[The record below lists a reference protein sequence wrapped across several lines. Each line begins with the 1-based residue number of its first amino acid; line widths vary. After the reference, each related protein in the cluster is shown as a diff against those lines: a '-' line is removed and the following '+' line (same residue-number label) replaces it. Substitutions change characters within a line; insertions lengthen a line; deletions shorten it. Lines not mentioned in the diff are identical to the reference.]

1 MQDQFIV
8 MPDDGMDLLI
18 EPLRAAR
25 NAIDIYVFTF
35 SNADIL
41 AELRDATARGVAVR
55 ALVDTHPSGNH
66 EAGHAAL
73 HSLRH
78 AGAQALP
85 APPYFQH
92 LHAKSYLVD
101 NSIALISSVNYLQDW
116 ERTRDFGLIT
126 YDASVVG
133 SLDETFA
140 ADWEGQNK
148 QTTSAPPPTLVLS
161 PNNSRQ
167 AISDFIASAQ
177 RSLLLEEEQFTDP
190 SIVSALAERSNAG
203 VSVQMVTNSAQE
215 KNYQPITD
223 LLAQAP
229 QARVG
234 YSAKLWMHAKLLIAD
249 GERMLMGSVNL
260 TEESLDKR
268 REVSILI
275 TNATYIARAT
285 AAFQVDIASSSP
297 TPLDAGSRPQ
307 SPADSPTTNGHN

>member
-8 MPDDGMDLLI
+8 MPEDGMDLLI
-18 EPLRAAR
+18 NPLRAAR
-25 NAIDIYVFTF
+25 NTIDIYVFTF
-35 SNADIL
+35 SNAEIL
-41 AELRDATARGVAVR
+41 DALREAAARGVAVR

-73 HSLRH
+73 HSLKR

-85 APPYFQH
+85 APAYFQH
-92 LHAKSYLVD
+92 LHAKSYVVD
-101 NSIALISSVNYLQDW
+101 SSTAMISSVNYLQDW

-126 YDASVVG
+126 YDAGVVG
-133 SLDETFA
+133 SLAQTFA

-148 QTTSAPPPTLVLS
+148 QTTSAPPLPLVLS
-161 PNNSRQ
+161 PNNSR
-167 AISDFIASAQ
+167 AAVSDFIASAQ
-177 RSLLLEEEQFTDP
+177 HSLFLEEEQFTDP

-203 VSVQMVTNSAQE
+203 VSVQLVTNSAQE

-223 LLAQAP
+223 LLAQAL

-234 YSAKLWMHAKLLIAD
+234 YSTKLWMHSKLLIAD

-275 TNATYIARAT
+275 TDATYIARAT

-297 TPLDAGSRPQ
+297 TPLDAGSRPP